1 MIEESSKE
9 ILFRWVR
16 PCWSRTNVRT
26 SRTQCQSTCWSCW
39 FNHRNQTT
47 KLYSENTNHW
57 KSFVCVFFCLVQS
70 QLKLVEQ
77 LHEQARVELQQRTE
91 ETNQS
96 TVQILELTSKLV
108 RQTFHPWIKFLCRSL
123 DNSWKWNETIANVQC
138 KCSNQNERI
147 NWRDCTLNWNHSF
160 SLEMCCCVCLD

>member
-1 MIEESSKE
+1 MWRRLIEESSKE

-108 RQTFHPWIKFLCRSL
+108 RQTFHPWIKFLSSFFRQQL
-123 DNSWKWNETIANVQC
+123 KVKWNNC
-138 KCSNQNERI
+138 KCSMQMLKPKRTN
-147 NWRDCTLNWNHSF
+147 
-160 SLEMCCCVCLD
+160 

>member
-1 MIEESSKE
+1 M
-9 ILFRWVR
+9 
-16 PCWSRTNVRT
+16 
-26 SRTQCQSTCWSCW
+26 
-39 FNHRNQTT
+39 
-47 KLYSENTNHW
+47 
-57 KSFVCVFFCLVQS
+57 CVFFCLVQS

-123 DNSWKWNETIANVQC
+123 DNS
-138 KCSNQNERI
+138 
-147 NWRDCTLNWNHSF
+147 
-160 SLEMCCCVCLD
+160 